1 MEINTFKLL
10 LNKLSDGV
18 MLTPD
23 ETNELDSIA
32 VTLSDMMKEGTIDP
46 ESQEALDYYV
56 DYYKASMDKRAIT
69 DGIINKYDETV
80 EMQNVK
86 ENTNENK
93 LDKPKVLTL
102 KPLEDN
108 SGAIKAITIIY
119 VAILLALVIAFVLF
133 YLKYKV

>member
-1 MEINTFKLL
+1 MELNTFKLL
-10 LNKLSDGV
+10 LKKLSDGV

-23 ETNELDSIA
+23 EINELDSIA

-46 ESQEALDYYV
+46 DSQEALDYYV

-119 VAILLALVIAFVLF
+119 VAILLALLIAFVLF

>member
-10 LNKLSDGV
+10 LKKLSDGV

-56 DYYKASMDKRAIT
+56 DYYKATIDKRAIT

-119 VAILLALVIAFVLF
+119 VAILLALLIAFVLF

>member
-1 MEINTFKLL
+1 MELNTFKLL
-10 LNKLSDGV
+10 LKKLSDGV

-23 ETNELDSIA
+23 EINELDSIA

-46 ESQEALDYYV
+46 DSQEALDYYV
-56 DYYKASMDKRAIT
+56 GYYKASMDKRAIT

-119 VAILLALVIAFVLF
+119 VAILLALLIAFVLF